1 MAKAKHNSKLKGS
14 SDKLASAAGTAAGVG
29 TATAVGVAIKSAAG
43 TAAGTGTATGAGNA
57 LKPAKGTAGA
67 TRKKSAKG
75 SQTRRVLQT
84 LVKLYPDGKVPDD
97 VPTETVRG
105 QVAGKLAADNRKE
118 PLTAPSWDTVNRAL
132 GRG

>member
-1 MAKAKHNSKLKGS
+1 
-14 SDKLASAAGTAAGVG
+14 
-29 TATAVGVAIKSAAG
+29 VGVAIKSAAG

-57 LKPAKGTAGA
+57 LKSTKGTAGA

-105 QVAGKLAADNRKE
+105 QVADRLAADNRNRE
-118 PLTAPSWDTVNRAL
+118 LAAPSWDTVNRAL